1 MARQPDTPTPPARKR
16 VRLRRALIF
25 LVVLLLV
32 LLAIPQTP
40 FGKRAIV
47 SLIARQVES
56 RTPFSLSITGVRG
69 WIPSSLEV
77 DEISLHDAKGEWLT
91 VYGVRARGNIAQ
103 MLRGRLVLESL
114 HVDSV
119 DLFRRPFKP
128 RKFKVPQLPGLRWW
142 PGVENA
148 ALSRFH
154 LHEEVAGVAAE
165 FEAAG
170 HLDWNGWGMVPGMD
184 VAARRVDSPTATAAF
199 SMSLENGMPSL
210 TCTVQDEELIPRM
223 LRTEGGFDLNLSGRG
238 TREEWS
244 GHIRA
249 ASGGLELLD
258 GSLRLESAEETRI
271 SGNLALAPSVVPR
284 LERISRTVGDHV
296 QLDVEVHVR
305 QDGNLQLQQLT
316 LTGELL
322 KVQVDGSAQLV
333 QRMANLSGEAS
344 WRNKPGSTVGHWI
357 PGLEDKEV
365 KVVARV
371 DGLWNAL
378 GVSLSATAD
387 DHPFVNG
394 RGTLGLGN
402 RPEVEGLLT
411 TSLPAE
417 WLGPVPWAPA
427 LAGELQ
433 AEFAFSFDDGV
444 LGVERFAAQ
453 GNNQT
458 VILSGSMDFGKMR
471 PDFQFSGSVT
481 NPVWAEAIRPGLAV
495 AAASLD
501 GALHG
506 GDTATELS
514 ATVSVKGAAL
524 DAIRCEDIHVKLN
537 AGHEGAFGQ
546 WEQGVRLALEGRLAG
561 VQNTGLPAFDLQTT
575 IGGLFSP
582 ETGLGLDSVLVS
594 LPGWKTDWRGT
605 AAYSMAGDARI
616 DGVLRVEA
624 FEELPMRFDRLLSG
638 GMTANTLLEGKIPG
652 AYFSGVF
659 RAELER
665 FQGLPEP
672 AGVLAGSTPKFEATW
687 AFASNRV
694 TFSAFSVE
702 GANGALNGSGNYD
715 LGDRLFSLD
724 LSASI
729 PDMTHLSPTLGRPV
743 SGSFSANA
751 ALAGNPGDFTC
762 KGSVKTERVLL
773 QGLSLPT
780 MNATVD
786 LAHLPVAAQGPV
798 LLEAALP
805 QGLPKLTAGGRFVQG
820 NNSIALTGMTIKN
833 GQNSAAGNISYDM
846 GKKLLDA
853 SFDADLPDLS
863 PLGAFLGHALGGGAK
878 AKGTLTRSEGRIAL
892 KSDFSVS
899 GLSTP
904 WADAENAEGML
915 AFDSGD
921 PESPVRVSLNARDIT
936 RDTLKIDRAKLT
948 AQGTA
953 GLADLEISATG
964 SAVKSVPLTLSVS
977 GTASL
982 SERTAT
988 LPKFALSFDKATIGA
1003 SQPLMLSL
1011 SDNVTRIGGTFSV
1024 NGGSIGLDAS
1034 VSSGGPSASVHW
1046 NALPLELA
1054 RMAAVPLAAGTTS
1067 GTAQLGGEWSAAT
1080 LSLDAG
1086 VDGLLLEGAAGEA
1099 PPLRASL
1106 EANAGGNGIAFKTEG
1121 SMEDAAAFDIE
1132 GSLAMPL
1139 SLRPFSPSPGP
1150 GTRMTMAG
1158 NATASLTRLAG
1169 AMALLD
1175 HVVKGEAAARFNMD
1189 GTLGEPKLEAECLL
1203 KNGRYENLV
1212 TGTVLE
1218 DLTAKLT
1225 SEGSTLRLVECG
1237 ARAGSQGTLNGS
1249 GGMTLSFTGG
1259 HALDFVFVLN
1269 NAHLLRMD
1277 YADATANG
1285 RVTLTGTVS
1294 NPLLSGKLTVA
1305 PVNVTLPE
1313 RLPGMAVEVVE
1324 VTEINHPSPAPPE
1337 KAAAVLPAP
1346 AIGLNL
1352 DLDFPGRFFVR
1363 GPVLDSEWRGS
1374 VQARGTVREPKLAG
1388 SFTAVRGH
1396 ASMLGSRFELAD
1408 STIALT
1414 EGDLKNPRLN
1424 ILTVSRTQGMTARM
1438 TLSGPLSDARMDLTS
1453 EPSMP
1458 QDEILANL
1466 LFRRNLSQIS
1476 PVQAV
1481 QLARFAALFAGRMNV
1496 PQLMSG
1502 TLRLPGID
1510 QFDIRTGATEKDAV
1524 LGVGKYLTDNVYVE
1538 VEQGVTA
1545 ESGRVSAEVE
1555 VNPNVSVKADAG
1567 VRSRSGVG
1575 VFWKRDY

>member
-1 MARQPDTPTPPARKR
+1 MARQSENMDTR
-16 VRLRRALIF
+16 VRGRIRPRR
-25 LVVLLLV
+25 VLFV
-32 LLAIPQTP
+32 LLALLLAAFSLPQTP
-40 FGKRAIV
+40 IGKRAIV
-47 SLIARQVES
+47 RIIAQQVES
-56 RTPFSLSITGVRG
+56 RTPFALSISGVRG
-69 WIPSSLEV
+69 WVPASLEI
-77 DEISLHDAKGEWLT
+77 DAISIGDTHGEWLA
-91 VYGVRARGNIAQ
+91 VRGVRARGGVSQ
-103 MLRGRLVLESL
+103 MLRGKPVLESL

-119 DLFRRPFKP
+119 DLFRRPVKP

-148 ALSRFH
+148 AVSRFT

-165 FEAAG
+165 FTAEG

-199 SMSLENGMPSL
+199 SMSLENGVPSL

-223 LRTEGGFDLNLSGRG
+223 LRTEGAFELDVGGHG
-238 TREEWS
+238 TQEDWS
-244 GHIRA
+244 GHVRA
-249 ASGGLELLD
+249 TSGGLELLN
-258 GSLRLESAEETRI
+258 GSLLLESAEETRI
-271 SGNLALAPSVVPR
+271 SGSLALAPSVVPR
-284 LERISRTVGDHV
+284 LERISRTVGERV
-296 QLDVEVHVR
+296 QLDVEAHVR
-305 QDGNLQLQQLT
+305 QDGNLRLQQLT

-344 WRNKPGSTVGHWI
+344 WRNQPGSTVGHWI

-365 KVVARV
+365 KAMARV
-371 DGLWNAL
+371 EGLWNAL
-378 GVSLSATAD
+378 NVSLSATAD
-387 DHPFVNG
+387 EHTFVNG

-402 RPEVEGLLT
+402 PFEVDGFLA
-411 TSLPAE
+411 TSLPTE

-433 AEFAFSFDDGV
+433 VECAFSFDDGV
-444 LGVERFAAQ
+444 LGVKRFAAQ
-453 GNNQT
+453 GNKQLLT
-458 VILSGSMDFGKMR
+458 VSGSLDFGEMR
-471 PDFQFSGSVT
+471 PDLKFSGSVT
-481 NPVWAEAIRPGLAV
+481 NPAWAGAIRPGLAV
-495 AAASLD
+495 SSASLD

-524 DAIRCEDIHVKLN
+524 DALRCEDIHVKLN

-546 WEQGVRLALEGRLAG
+546 WEQGVRLAVEGRLAG

-575 IGGLFSP
+575 IGGLVSP
-582 ETGLGLDSVLVS
+582 EAGLGLDSVLVS

-616 DGVLRVEA
+616 DGVLTVEA
-624 FEELPMRFDRLLSG
+624 FEELPMRFDRLFHG
-638 GMTANTLLEGKIPG
+638 GMKAGTLLEGKLPG
-652 AYFSGVF
+652 TNFTGVF
-659 RAELER
+659 RGGLDR

-672 AGVLAGSTPKFEATW
+672 VGVLAGSTPKFEATW

-729 PDMTHLSPTLGRPV
+729 PDMTHLSPTLGRPL

-751 ALAGNPGDFTC
+751 ALAGNPGDFAC

-773 QGLSLPT
+773 RGLSLPT

-798 LLEAALP
+798 SLEAALP
-805 QGLPKLTAGGRFVQG
+805 QDLPILTAGGRFEQG

-853 SFDADLPDLS
+853 SLDADLPDIS

-878 AKGTLTRSEGRIAL
+878 AKGSLTRSEGRIAL

-904 WADAENAEGML
+904 WADAENAEGTL
-915 AFDSGD
+915 AFDSGV
-921 PESPVRVSLNARDIT
+921 PESPVRVALSARDIT
-936 RDTLKIDRAKLT
+936 RDKVKIDRAEL
-948 AQGTA
+948 AAHGTSERA
-953 GLADLEISATG
+953 LLEASATG
-964 SAVKSVPLTLSVS
+964 SAGNNMPLDFSAEGLASLPERALTLS
-977 GTASL
+977 
-982 SERTAT
+982 
-988 LPKFALSFDKATIGA
+988 KFALTVDKKTLNGSKPLFL
-1003 SQPLMLSL
+1003 SQ
-1011 SDNVTRIGGTFSV
+1011 SDGTTRIGGAFSV
-1024 NGGSIGLDAS
+1024 DGGSVELDAS
-1034 VSSGGPSASVHW
+1034 MFPGGPSASLVW
-1046 NALPLELA
+1046 GDVPLELA
-1054 RMAAVPLAAGTTS
+1054 RLGGIPLAAGTTS

-1086 VDGLLLEGAAGEA
+1086 VEGLLLEGAAGEA

-1106 EANAGGNGIAFKTEG
+1106 KVNTGGNGIAFKTEG
-1121 SMEDAAAFDIE
+1121 GMEDAAAFDIE
-1132 GSLAMPL
+1132 GSLAIPLCLRPL
-1139 SLRPFSPSPGP
+1139 SPRPGP
-1150 GTRMTMAG
+1150 GTRITMAG

-1175 HVVKGEAAARFNMD
+1175 HVVKGEAEARFGMD
-1189 GTLGEPKLEAECLL
+1189 GTLGEPKLEAECFL
-1203 KNGRYENLV
+1203 KNGRYENLL

-1218 DLTAKLT
+1218 DLGATFT
-1225 SEGSTLRLVECG
+1225 SEGSTLRLVECR

-1259 HALDFVFVLN
+1259 HALDFAFDLN

-1294 NPLLSGKLTVA
+1294 NPVISGKLTVA

-1324 VTEINHPSPAPPE
+1324 VTEINHPNPAPAETHTAPM
-1337 KAAAVLPAP
+1337 PAP

-1352 DLDFPGRFFVR
+1352 DLDFPGRLFVR
-1363 GPVLDSEWRGS
+1363 GPVLDSEWRGGI
-1374 VQARGTVREPKLAG
+1374 QARGTVRDPRLSG
-1388 SFTAVRGH
+1388 SFTALRGH

-1408 STIALT
+1408 STIALN

-1438 TLSGPLSDARMDLTS
+1438 SLSGPLSDARMELAS

-1481 QLARFAALFAGRMNV
+1481 QLARFAALFAGHMNV

-1510 QFDIRTGATEKDAV
+1510 QFDIRTGASEKDAV
-1524 LGVGKYLTDNVYVE
+1524 LGLGKYVTDNVYVE